1 MIAPLALSRLLQL
14 ASPMLP
20 VGAYSYSQGFEAAIE
35 SGTVRDA
42 ETAQAWVA
50 DVLDLYL
57 ARFELPLLWRMHA
70 AWSSGGDP
78 AHWNAIFA
86 AGRDTAEAR
95 AETLQTGYSLVRLI
109 ESLDGFV
116 QARHHPHLASPIEGE
131 GHASGALP
139 LEGGGLGG
147 GGSDADHVFLSRLKS
162 IAPITYPLAYAFVSA
177 AWHIP
182 PGAASH
188 AYAWAWLENQV
199 AVAMKAI
206 PIGQVAGQRILLALG
221 ARIPQIVAEMSD
233 FPDDDISNFAPGL
246 SLAGCRHETQYSR
259 LFRS

>member
-1 MIAPLALSRLLQL
+1 MALIAPLPLSRLLQL

-35 SGTVRDA
+35 SGIAHDA
-42 ETAQAWVA
+42 DTAREWIA

-57 ARFELPLLWRMHA
+57 ARFELPLLWRMHGEWA
-70 AWSSGGDP
+70 SGGDP
-78 AHWNAIFA
+78 APWNAIFH

-109 ESLDGFV
+109 ESLEACDHS
-116 QARHHPHLASPIEGE
+116 RHHPHPGSSPGQALASPIKGE
-131 GHASGALP
+131 GY
-139 LEGGGLGG
+139 E
-147 GGSDADHVFLSRLKS
+147 S
-162 IAPITYPLAYAFVSA
+162 IDPVTYPLAYAFISA
-177 AWHIP
+177 KWGIP
-182 PGAASH
+182 AEAAAH
-188 AYAWAWLENQV
+188 AYAWSWLENQV

-221 ARIPQIVAEMSD
+221 GRIPEIVETMPTFD
-233 FPDDDISNFAPGL
+233 DDDIGNFAPGL